1 MTAMISEA
9 TRVLEDNIAAR
20 PLDIDMVLLFG
31 YGFPRHRGGPM
42 HYADTI
48 GAKALI
54 ERIETY
60 AKEDSYYWKV
70 PALLRQMAEEG
81 TTFAVMNK

>member
-1 MTAMISEA
+1 
-9 TRVLEDNIAAR
+9 
-20 PLDIDMVLLFG
+20 
-31 YGFPRHRGGPM
+31 M

-70 PALLRQMAEEG
+70 PALLRQMAQEEQHLQI
-81 TTFAVMNK
+81 